1 MHVKKF
7 PFTAADTARVEAA
20 LRTYHDKI
28 KHRITK
34 VWFKFVDVDH
44 VLTLI
49 TSGEANAFIVD
60 NSYLVVVDVGTP
72 WYSRTAIIVEEQ
84 MVLRLDGGAAPFTS
98 VTEFLQRVS
107 DQHSADL
114 TVVGTALAPVD
125 EAVARLY
132 QRQGFRTQ
140 CQSLAKPSKE

>member
-7 PFTAADTARVEAA
+7 PFSAADAARIESA
-20 LRTYHDKI
+20 LRTYHAKI
-28 KHRITK
+28 EHRITK

-60 NSYLVVVDVGTP
+60 NSYLVVVDVGIP
-72 WYSRTAIIVEEQ
+72 WYSKSVILVEEQ
-84 MVLRLDGGAAPFTS
+84 MVLKLLDGGAPFTS
-98 VTEFLQRVS
+98 VTDFLHLVGE
-107 DQHSADL
+107 QHKAAAM
-114 TVVGTALAPVD
+114 VAGTALAPVD

-132 QRQGFRTQ
+132 QRQGFSVQ
-140 CQSLAKPSKE
+140 CQSLAKLME